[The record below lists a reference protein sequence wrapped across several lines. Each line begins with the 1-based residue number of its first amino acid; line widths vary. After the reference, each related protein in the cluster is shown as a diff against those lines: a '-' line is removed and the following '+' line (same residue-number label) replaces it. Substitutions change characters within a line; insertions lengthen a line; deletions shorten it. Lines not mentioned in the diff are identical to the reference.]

1 MFYLNTLT
9 TNTRKIMNKFLALVQ
24 FTFQLYQRFP
34 AGKRL
39 KRLHDLLAYL
49 RPKIKRDTSAH
60 IVVQCVQDPFYLTLF
75 AYITHELRHRALL
88 NVELFIPQSIN
99 AAVGFN
105 LRSLFLR
112 TFPLNRLLANQ
123 WVCLWNVVATHIAY
137 RSSSLRHPLGDLID
151 AWRSWQMW
159 RHLDSA
165 DELEMVTIS
174 GVTCG
179 DLIIDT
185 YLRFRPSPRVEI
197 SDLFMLQVLWQAHRD
212 VRRSKHYFHSR
223 KPLLYITTYTTYIQH
238 GIATRVAIQEGVPV
252 VSFGNGQEFGML
264 HDDGYTYQVRN
275 SLNYRRD
282 FNLLKDPL
290 PLLKAARLQLEK
302 RLMGGIDTAT
312 AYMKKSAY
320 LETVNEV
327 PNVQDAAIVFLH
339 DFYDSPHIYPD
350 LVFPDFYEWVCFT
363 LDTLRS
369 AGIRC
374 LVKPHPNQIA
384 LSDKVI
390 DELLV
395 RFPDIELIAPEV
407 TNRQLVDAGM
417 ACAVSVYG
425 TVAHEMAYMGV
436 PTIACA
442 RHPHIAFDF
451 CRTAKNRADYADL
464 LRDALRP
471 VISRELLRKQALQFF
486 VMHNLNYPPEQIQFR
501 DALINASKAF
511 EDPLSDATQLVDHFE
526 NIVKL
531 PYFSTFIDKI
541 IDEISLE
548 NNLKC

>member
-1 MFYLNTLT
+1 
-9 TNTRKIMNKFLALVQ
+9 MNKSGYLVQ
-24 FTFQLYQRFP
+24 FAFRLFDRFP
-34 AGKRL
+34 ADKRL
-39 KRLHDLLAYL
+39 RALRELLAYQ
-49 RPKIKRDTSAH
+49 RPKIKPGTSAH
-60 IVVQCVQDPFYLTLF
+60 IVVQSVQDPFYLTLF
-75 AYITHELRHRALL
+75 ANITYALRQRTLV
-88 NVELFIPQSIN
+88 NVKLFIPHSIN
-99 AAVGFN
+99 QAVGFD
-105 LRSLFLR
+105 LQSFFLR
-112 TFPLNRLLANQ
+112 TFPLNRLLVNQ
-123 WVCLWNVVATHIAY
+123 WVNLWDVVSSQIAY
-137 RSSSLRHPLGDLID
+137 RSTSLSYPLGDLID
-151 AWRSWQMW
+151 VWRSWKIW
-159 RHLDSA
+159 RQLDSA
-165 DELEMVTIS
+165 DELETVSIS
-174 GVTCG
+174 GVACG

-185 YLRFRPSPRVEI
+185 YLRFRPSPRVVI
-197 SDLFMLQVLWQAHRD
+197 SDLFMLHILWQAHRD
-212 VRRSKHYFHSR
+212 VRRAKHYFHST

-238 GIATRVAIQEGVPV
+238 GIATRAAIQEGVPV
-252 VSFGNGQEFGML
+252 ISFGNGQEFGML
-264 HDDGYTYQVRN
+264 HDDGYAYQVRN
-275 SLNYRRD
+275 SLFYRRD
-282 FNLLKDPL
+282 FELLRDPL
-290 PLLKAARLQLEK
+290 PLLDLARTQLEARLS
-302 RLMGGIDTAT
+302 GSIDTAT

-320 LETVNEV
+320 LETTDEV
-327 PNVQDAAIVFLH
+327 PHVQDAVIVFLH
-339 DFYDSPHIYPD
+339 DFYDSPHVYPD
-350 LVFPDFYEWVCFT
+350 LVFPDFWEWVCFT

-374 LVKPHPNQIA
+374 LVKPHPNQIT

-471 VISRELLRKQALQFF
+471 VISRELLREQALQFF
-486 VMHNLNYPPEQIQFR
+486 VMHNLNYSAEQIRLR
-501 DALINASKAF
+501 DALTNAWKAF

>member
-1 MFYLNTLT
+1 
-9 TNTRKIMNKFLALVQ
+9 
-24 FTFQLYQRFP
+24 
-34 AGKRL
+34 
-39 KRLHDLLAYL
+39 
-49 RPKIKRDTSAH
+49 
-60 IVVQCVQDPFYLTLF
+60 
-75 AYITHELRHRALL
+75 
-88 NVELFIPQSIN
+88 
-99 AAVGFN
+99 
-105 LRSLFLR
+105 
-112 TFPLNRLLANQ
+112 
-123 WVCLWNVVATHIAY
+123 
-137 RSSSLRHPLGDLID
+137 
-151 AWRSWQMW
+151 MW
-159 RHLDSA
+159 RHLGSA

-185 YLRFRPSPRVEI
+185 YLRFRPSPRVVI

-212 VRRSKHYFHSR
+212 VRRAKHYFHSR

-264 HDDGYTYQVRN
+264 HDDGYPYQVRN

-282 FNLLKDPL
+282 FDLLRDPL
-290 PLLKAARLQLEK
+290 PLLDLARTQLEARLS
-302 RLMGGIDTAT
+302 GGIDTAT

-327 PNVQDAAIVFLH
+327 PNVQDAVIIFLH

-350 LVFPDFYEWVCFT
+350 LVFSDFYEWVCFT

-395 RFPDIELIAPEV
+395 RFPDIELIAPEI

-417 ACAVSVYG
+417 TCAVSVYG

-471 VISRELLRKQALQFF
+471 AISRELFREQALQFF
-486 VMHNLNYPPEQIQFR
+486 VMHNLNYPPEQIKLR
-501 DALINASKAF
+501 DALINAWKAC
-511 EDPLSDATQLVDHFE
+511 EDPLTDAADIVEHFE
-526 NIVKL
+526 KLVNL
-531 PYFSTFIDKI
+531 PYFSRLIDHMHDR
-541 IDEISLE
+541 IDSA
-548 NNLKC
+548 N